1 MPANMTITA
10 RLARDPETRNS
21 AKGTNICTLLLP
33 VDTGWGDNKT
43 TTWWRVSLFGK
54 RADVAARFL
63 RKGAWCC
70 VSGSPT
76 VREYEKRDG
85 TAGFS
90 AEMVADSF
98 DFVGNKQDQAP
109 APAPVP
115 TPTPATARY
124 HLADAPF

>member
-1 MPANMTITA
+1 MPAHMTITA
-10 RLARDPETRNS
+10 RLARDPETRSS

-54 RADVAARFL
+54 RADVAARFM

-85 TAGFS
+85 TTGFS

-98 DFVGNKQDQAP
+98 DFVGMNDNKNIFFI
-109 APAPVP
+109 VV
-115 TPTPATARY
+115 
-124 HLADAPF
+124 

>member
-1 MPANMTITA
+1 MPAHMTITA
-10 RLARDPETRNS
+10 RLARDPETRSS

-54 RADVAARFL
+54 RADVAARFM

-85 TAGFS
+85 TTGWS

-98 DFVGNKQDQAP
+98 DFVGNKQDQAQTQAP
-109 APAPVP
+109 APARSNG
-115 TPTPATARY
+115 RY
-124 HLADAPF
+124 SLDDAPF